1 MKHLISIFIVAIL
14 LSPLHVFAATYSI
27 DPAHTTIG
35 FKVKHLMITNVK
47 GVFEK
52 FKGTV
57 NIDEKDITKSKVDVS
72 IEMASVNTNITKRDD
87 HLRSPDFFD
96 VTRFPTMTFVSTKVE
111 KAGADTLKVTGN
123 LTIKGV
129 TRQVILHVEG
139 PTGEIKSP
147 QGDVKRGASAAATI
161 NRQDFG
167 VSWSKKLDGGGL
179 VVADDVFISID
190 TELARQ

>member
-1 MKHLISIFIVAIL
+1 MNRLISIIIVAAL
-14 LSPLHVFAATYSI
+14 LSPLHVFAATYII

-47 GVFEK
+47 GVFER

-57 NIDEKDITKSKVDVS
+57 NIDEKDITKSKVDVT
-72 IEMASVNTNITKRDD
+72 IEMASINTNIAKRDD

-96 VTRFPTMTFVSTKVE
+96 VAKFPTMTFVSNKVE
-111 KAGADTLKVTGN
+111 KTGADTLKVTGN

-129 TRQVILHVEG
+129 SRPVTLNVEG

-147 QGDVKRGASAAATI
+147 QGDIKRGASAAATI

-167 VSWSKKLDGGGL
+167 VSWSKKLDGGGV
-179 VVADDVFISID
+179 VVADDVYISID

>member
-1 MKHLISIFIVAIL
+1 MKRFLAFIAAAAL
-14 LSPLHVFAATYSI
+14 LAPFNVLAATYNL
-27 DPAHTTIG
+27 DPAHSSIE

-57 NIDEKDITKSKVDVS
+57 FIDEKDISRSKVDVT
-72 IEMASVNTNITKRDD
+72 IEMASVNTNIAKRDD

-96 VTRFPTMTFVSTKVE
+96 AAKFPTMTFVSTKVE
-111 KAGADTLKVTGN
+111 GSGADKLKVTGN

-129 TRQVILHVEG
+129 TKAVILNVDG

-147 QGDVKRGASAAATI
+147 QGDIKRGASATAKI

-179 VVADDVFISID
+179 VVADDVIINID
-190 TELARQ
+190 TEMIRQ

>member
-1 MKHLISIFIVAIL
+1 MKRLISFFIVAAL
-14 LSPLHVFAATYSI
+14 LAPLNVFAANYNI
-27 DPAHTTIG
+27 DPAHSTIG

-52 FKGTV
+52 FKGSV
-57 NIDEKDITKSKVDVS
+57 YIDEKDISKSKVDVA
-72 IEMASVNTNITKRDD
+72 IEMTSVNTNIAKRDD

-96 VTRFPTMTFVSTKVE
+96 VAKFPTMTFVSTKVE
-111 KAGADTLKVTGN
+111 KSGTDSLKVTGN

-129 TRQVILHVEG
+129 TRQVILNVDG

-147 QGDVKRGASAAATI
+147 QGDIKRGASAAVTI

-179 VVADDVFISID
+179 VVADDVFITID

>member
-1 MKHLISIFIVAIL
+1 MKRIL
-14 LSPLHVFAATYSI
+14 SLLAVLALLAPLNALAATYNLDPYHSSI
-27 DPAHTTIG
+27 Q

-47 GVFEK
+47 GVFDK

-57 NIDEKDITKSKVDVS
+57 IIDEMDITKSKVDVS
-72 IEMASVNTNITKRDD
+72 IEMSSVNTNIPKRDD

-96 VTRFPTMTFVSTKVE
+96 TAKFPTMMFVSTKVE
-111 KAGADTLKVTGN
+111 KAGVDKLKVTGN

-129 TRQVILHVEG
+129 TKPVILNVEG
-139 PTGEIKSP
+139 PTSEIKGP
-147 QGDVKRGASAAATI
+147 QGELKRGASATASI

-179 VVADDVFISID
+179 VVADEVFITID
-190 TELARQ
+190 TELVKQ

>member
-1 MKHLISIFIVAIL
+1 MKRFLALIAAVAL
-14 LSPLHVFAATYSI
+14 LAPFNGLAATYSL
-27 DPAHTTIG
+27 DPAHSSIE
-35 FKVKHLMITNVK
+35 FKVKHLMIANVK

-57 NIDEKDITKSKVDVS
+57 FIDDKDISKSKVDVT
-72 IEMASVNTNITKRDD
+72 IEMASVNTNIAKRDD

-96 VTRFPTMTFVSTKVE
+96 AAKFPTMTFVSTKVE
-111 KAGADTLKVTGN
+111 SAGADKLKVTGN

-129 TRQVILHVEG
+129 TKAVVLDVEG

-147 QGDVKRGASAAATI
+147 QGDIKRGASATAKI

-179 VVADDVFISID
+179 VVAEDVFISID
-190 TELARQ
+190 TEMFKK

>member
-1 MKHLISIFIVAIL
+1 MVIVAAL
-14 LSPLHVFAATYSI
+14 LAPLHVFAATYTI
-27 DPAHTTIG
+27 DPAHSTIG
-35 FKVKHLMITNVK
+35 FKVKHLMVTNVN

-57 NIDEKDITKSKVDVS
+57 NIDEKDIAKSKVDVT
-72 IEMASVNTNITKRDD
+72 IEMASINTNITKRDD
-87 HLRSPDFFD
+87 HLRSADFFD
-96 VTRFPTMTFVSTKVE
+96 VAKFPTMTFVSTKVE
-111 KAGADTLKVTGN
+111 KAGADKLKVTGN

-129 TRQVILHVEG
+129 TRQVILNVEG

-147 QGDVKRGASAAATI
+147 QGDVKRGASATAAI

-179 VVADDVFISID
+179 VVADDVYISID
-190 TELARQ
+190 TELTRQ

>member
-1 MKHLISIFIVAIL
+1 MKRFFVLITAVTL
-14 LSPLHVFAATYSI
+14 LIPFNVLATTYNL
-27 DPAHTTIG
+27 DPAHSSIE

-47 GVFEK
+47 GIFEK

-57 NIDEKDITKSKVDVS
+57 FIDDNDISKSKVDVS
-72 IEMASVNTNITKRDD
+72 IEIASLNTKIAKRDD

-96 VTRFPTMTFVSTKVE
+96 AARFPVMTFVSTKVE
-111 KAGADTLKVTGN
+111 RVGADKLKLIGN

-129 TRQVILHVEG
+129 TKAVVLNVEG

-147 QGDVKRGASAAATI
+147 QGEVRRGASATAKI

-179 VVADDVFISID
+179 VVADDVFINID
-190 TELARQ
+190 TELLKQ

>member
-1 MKHLISIFIVAIL
+1 MKRFISMVIAAAL
-14 LSPLHVFAATYSI
+14 LAPLHVFAATYNI
-27 DPAHTTIG
+27 DPAHSTIG

-57 NIDEKDITKSKVDVS
+57 TIDEKDITKSKVDVT
-72 IEMASVNTNITKRDD
+72 IEMASIDTNIVKRDD

-96 VTRFPTMTFVSTKVE
+96 VAKFPTMTFVSTKVD
-111 KAGADTLKVTGN
+111 KVGADGLKVTGN

-129 TRQVILHVEG
+129 TRQVVLNVEG
-139 PTGEIKSP
+139 PTGEVKSP
-147 QGDVKRGASAAATI
+147 QGDVKRGASATTTI

-167 VSWSKKLDGGGL
+167 VSWSKKLDGGGV
-179 VVADDVFISID
+179 VVADDVYISID
-190 TELARQ
+190 TELTRQ